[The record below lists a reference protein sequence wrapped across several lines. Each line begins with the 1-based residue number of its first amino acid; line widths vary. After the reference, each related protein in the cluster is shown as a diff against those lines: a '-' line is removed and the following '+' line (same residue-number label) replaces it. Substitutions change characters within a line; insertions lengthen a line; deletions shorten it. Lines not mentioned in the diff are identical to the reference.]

1 MTSALV
7 AYFHFLGVVALFA
20 MLFAEILLFRA
31 DLNLPAQR
39 RLVIVD
45 IVYGVAATLVLVT
58 GVLRVYGPGVTPA
71 QYFKNPAFHLM
82 GAAFLVAALL
92 SFYPTR
98 RFLVRLRRLRGGDTT
113 ALDGTT
119 AGRIERILYA
129 ELALLLIALWF
140 AVLMARGIGYEWSG
154 YMFR

>member
-1 MTSALV
+1 MSPVSELI

-20 MLFAEILLFRA
+20 TLFAEILLFRP
-31 DLNLPAQR
+31 DLPLPGQR

-45 IVYGVAATLVLVT
+45 IAYGVAATLVLVT
-58 GVLRVYGPGVTPA
+58 GLLRVYGPGVAPA

-98 RFLVRLRRLRGGDTT
+98 KFLVRLRRMRGGDATMMT
-113 ALDGTT
+113 VVT

-129 ELALLLIALWF
+129 ELGLLLIALWF
-140 AVLMARGIGYEWSG
+140 AVLMARGIGYDWLT
-154 YMFR
+154 